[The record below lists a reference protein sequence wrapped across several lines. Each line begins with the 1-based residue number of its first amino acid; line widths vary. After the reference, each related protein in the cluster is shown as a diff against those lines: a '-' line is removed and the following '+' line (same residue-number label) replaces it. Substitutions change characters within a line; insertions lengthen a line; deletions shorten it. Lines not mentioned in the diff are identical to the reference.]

1 MLFSSSY
8 ARNSTEAEY
17 LSWTSGRSAPATFPR
32 LTSLKLIS
40 RTFAWVIEVHAKNVD
55 IGVTCG
61 EVIDQLSDFLQGYT
75 GKTEWNALSDH
86 DKNRVQQSYWH
97 NRSPSHDVPGGRLGQ
112 GMRRVDWL
120 CRNSMFG
127 GLVGEEERRYIQE
140 RMGYR
145 EAKRE
150 MVGVFVLHCENRL
163 VVGEDEAAARDAR
176 GSSRPPSRSAS
187 HRSHRSS
194 RGE

>member
-1 MLFSSSY
+1 MYVLLLYYFRYLLIIGYPFSL
-8 ARNSTEAEY
+8 
-17 LSWTSGRSAPATFPR
+17 LSRVR
-32 LTSLKLIS
+32 
-40 RTFAWVIEVHAKNVD
+40 
-55 IGVTCG
+55 
-61 EVIDQLSDFLQGYT
+61 
-75 GKTEWNALSDH
+75 ALSDH